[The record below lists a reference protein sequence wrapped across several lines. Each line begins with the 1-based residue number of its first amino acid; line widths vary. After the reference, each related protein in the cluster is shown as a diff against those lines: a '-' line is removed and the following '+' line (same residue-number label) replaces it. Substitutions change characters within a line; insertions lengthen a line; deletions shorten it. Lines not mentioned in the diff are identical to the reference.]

1 MELAGVVNNRLSPF
15 PLQERQIQRPNTPLV
30 HTNKRV
36 LHQNY
41 PKTHSKPKLN
51 AVNPNNLGSSGANL
65 NQKNP
70 YEKTNDIESY
80 VPTMSEIMESSR
92 LQNLHLQLQTFGPF
106 FRITAKSLESGGELG
121 RAEGVIRVWF
131 GGKILHLDSMKLQ
144 RETIGMKKSIFGIG
158 LFIGAVAIRFGYDC
172 GCTKAELLAINDT
185 HLYHSKLVRFY
196 KRLGFKKVYEVKG
209 GSLGD
214 LSHMLVWG
222 GVGTRMDGNL
232 QDLMIKWCSRFKPN
246 TNTQFH

>member
-1 MELAGVVNNRLSPF
+1 MELAKLVNTRLSSF
-15 PLQERQIQRPNTPLV
+15 PLQQKQIKHPNTSLIHPKKL
-30 HTNKRV
+30 K
-36 LHQNY
+36 
-41 PKTHSKPKLN
+41 PKTHFQSRLN
-51 AVNPNNLGSSGANL
+51 AENPYETTNNLEYSGANF
-65 NQKNP
+65 NQKIP
-70 YEKTNDIESY
+70 YEEKKNIENY

-92 LQNLHLQLQTFGPF
+92 LQNLDLQLQTFGPF

-121 RAEGVIRVWF
+121 KAEGVIRAWF

-158 LFIGAVAIRFGYDC
+158 LFLGAVAIRFGYDC

-222 GVGTRMDGNL
+222 GVGTRMDANL

-246 TNTQFH
+246 TQFH